1 MAPEMVRNEP
11 YTNKVDVWALG
22 VLAYALMCG
31 YTPFDGDTDEEIMVC
46 PRMRQLIDSL
56 GKRRARGYPIP

>member
-46 PRMRQLIDSL
+46 IGVLRLLM
-56 GKRRARGYPIP
+56 